1 MQFDAQLA
9 ERGRLEAHGDGSAAL
24 IRQKRHA
31 LGGKLRARMK
41 VGLGGGGEIGRWG
54 FSRNSC
60 VDRAERARTRT
71 TASGDGLKGEGAH
84 GASCGVGVGCRKAVD
99 DNGGVV
105 HALGHTRASDG
116 TLDLGQSACNC
127 VGLRGLLRTLL
138 RTLLRAL
145 DSLSALEQSGQ
156 RAGFALVGVGVGVG
170 GLLAYITGRR
180 AVGAR
185 TGRGGRWR

>member
-9 ERGRLEAHGDGSAAL
+9 ERGRLEAHRDGSAAL

-54 FSRNSC
+54 VSRNSC

-71 TASGDGLKGEGAH
+71 TACGDGLKREGAH

-99 DNGGVV
+99 DDGGVV
-105 HALGHTRASDG
+105 HALGHARASDG
-116 TLDLGQSACNC
+116 TLDLGQSAGNR
-127 VGLRGLLRTLL
+127 VGLRGLL

-156 RAGFALVGVGVGVG
+156 RAGFALVGVGVG

-180 AVGAR
+180 AIGAR